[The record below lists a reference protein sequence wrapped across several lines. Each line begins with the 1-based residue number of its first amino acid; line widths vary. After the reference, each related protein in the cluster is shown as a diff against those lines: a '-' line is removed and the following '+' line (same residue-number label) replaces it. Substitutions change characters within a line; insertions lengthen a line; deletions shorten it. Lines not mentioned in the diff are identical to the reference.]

1 MTKRMLLAVLLLI
14 VFALP
19 AGCQKQGGEPTQ
31 PTAPAPT
38 ILPTPT
44 PEPAPTPTPDRVGEA
59 LAGMTVEQKAA
70 QLLVAGIEG
79 TEPGED
85 AVQAIQG
92 YQVGGV
98 ILFGRN
104 VESAEQLAALTN
116 GLKELN
122 GDYVPL
128 FLCVDQEGG
137 RVDRMPPEVSRTPS
151 AWSVGQT
158 LDTEGVGA
166 AYGALLAEECAAFGF
181 NMDFAPSLDI
191 WSNPENT
198 VIGDRAFG
206 TDAATVTGAANETA
220 LGILSGGVIPV
231 AKHFPGHGD
240 TAVDSHY
247 GLPVVDK
254 SLEELEEL
262 ELRPF
267 RQAIDTTC
275 VYGTYGGD
283 TSIPAIMVAHILLSQ
298 IDPDNPASLSPE
310 VVTGLLREEMGYEGV
325 VCTDDLTM
333 GAISNTYGMGE
344 AAVLAVEAGCDLLL
358 VCHGADNLAEAH
370 AALVEAVDSGRIPE
384 ERLDE
389 SVYRVLSLKAVYG
402 LSNAPVEAP
411 DIEALN
417 DRIAALERSIEADT
431 SQ

>member
-1 MTKRMLLAVLLLI
+1 M
-14 VFALP
+14 
-19 AGCQKQGGEPTQ
+19 
-31 PTAPAPT
+31 
-38 ILPTPT
+38 
-44 PEPAPTPTPDRVGEA
+44 
-59 LAGMTVEQKAA
+59 
-70 QLLVAGIEG
+70 
-79 TEPGED
+79 
-85 AVQAIQG
+85 QAIQG

-191 WSNPENT
+191 WSNPDNT

-206 TDAATVTGAANETA
+206 NDWEWTA
-220 LGILSGGVIPV
+220 FFGMSAVEGMEKQGTVIPV
-231 AKHFPGHGD
+231 VKHFPGHGD
-240 TAVDSHY
+240 TAVDSHTA
-247 GLPVVDK
+247 LPVVDK
-254 SLEELEEL
+254 TLEDLWQSELV
-262 ELRPF
+262 PF
-267 RQAIDTTC
+267 DMVLSGQFWGEPVMEPT
-275 VYGTYGGD
+275 
-283 TSIPAIMVAHILLSQ
+283 PAVMVAHILLSQ

-333 GAISNTYGMGE
+333 GGHFQHLRYGGGRRTGRGGRVRS
-344 AAVLAVEAGCDLLL
+344 AAGVPRGGQPGRGPRRPGGGGGQRLYPGGAAGRERVPRPLPQDRL
-358 VCHGADNLAEAH
+358 
-370 AALVEAVDSGRIPE
+370 RPE
-384 ERLDE
+384 
-389 SVYRVLSLKAVYG
+389 
-402 LSNAPVEAP
+402 
-411 DIEALN
+411 
-417 DRIAALERSIEADT
+417 
-431 SQ
+431 